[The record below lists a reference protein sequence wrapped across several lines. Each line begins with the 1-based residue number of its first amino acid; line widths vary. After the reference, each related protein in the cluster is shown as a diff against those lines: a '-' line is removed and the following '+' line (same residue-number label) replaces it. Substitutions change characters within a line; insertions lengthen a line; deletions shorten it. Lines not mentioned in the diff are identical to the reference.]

1 MKQPEREES
10 GSARVMIRI
19 PLTLKKKCEE
29 KAKRENRTLS
39 NWILHVLSTYE
50 KPTQI
55 FSA

>member
-1 MKQPEREES
+1 MKQPEKDS

-39 NWILHVLSTYE
+39 NWIV
-50 KPTQI
+50 
-55 FSA
+55 